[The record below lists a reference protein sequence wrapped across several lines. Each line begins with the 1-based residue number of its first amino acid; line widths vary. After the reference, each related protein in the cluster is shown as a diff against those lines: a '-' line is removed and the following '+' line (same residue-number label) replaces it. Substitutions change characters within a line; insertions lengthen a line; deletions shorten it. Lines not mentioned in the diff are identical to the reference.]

1 VIERFF
7 GFLTPFHLF
16 KKGYRSSNLIAI
28 SLSIAAIVS
37 SVSTYI
43 VLIGTSPDRNKSLFP
58 LVYLNLF
65 LLLSLAVVI
74 AKRLVVLWL
83 ERKKGLAGSKLH
95 IQLVGLFAFVSI
107 VPAILV
113 FIFSTFYLNGAVQAW
128 FDKPVQT
135 AIDEAHTVA
144 EAYVKEHI
152 NSIVQDA
159 SVMVLELRPN
169 IPHLLNAPSDFTDV
183 LTRQGEI
190 HNLREVL
197 VFNEQQEVIN
207 RSRLTFALEFENKAE
222 LSKAFEE
229 ARITG
234 DVIVIA
240 GETGD
245 RVRALVRLDPLT
257 ETYLYIG
264 KTVDPSVLKHLA
276 QTQTAVSNYRA
287 LEQQRSSLQ
296 ITFVLFFSLVALLL
310 LLAAIWMGL
319 TLANIL
325 IRPISKLI
333 RAAEQVSEGNLQV
346 RIEQEP
352 SHNEIDTLTTAFNH
366 MTAQLDHQHQDLVK
380 ANATL
385 DQRRQFIE
393 SVLASVS
400 AGVMGITRSGQINLS
415 NQRAGEL
422 LDISPALIK
431 KTAINE
437 IAPEIAILLEEA
449 QQTPDATL
457 NKQITITRQGLTRIL
472 QVHVVAENGFVVTF
486 DDVTPLLMAQK
497 KAAWSDVARKI
508 AHEIKNPLTPIQL
521 SAERL
526 KRRYMKEIK
535 NDPETFQSCINT
547 IVRQVQHIGNLVSEF
562 SSFARMPEPI
572 FREENLVELCSEAL
586 FLQREANPEIQFTL
600 QVPSKPVLWL
610 CDQQQISQ
618 VLTNLLQNA
627 VNAILEKPQ
636 QNGEG
641 GKIQLVLTD
650 TEEAIKIIVED
661 NGPGFPAHGREHLL
675 EPYYTTRRK
684 GTGLGLAIVAKIATD
699 HRGQLILG
707 DSITGGALVSLVFPR
722 TTTK

>member
-1 VIERFF
+1 MIERLF
-7 GFLTPFHLF
+7 GFLTPLHFS
-16 KKGYRSSNLIAI
+16 KKDSRSSNLIAI
-28 SLSIAAIVS
+28 SLSIAAIIS
-37 SVSTYI
+37 SVSTYF
-43 VLIGTSPDRNKSLFP
+43 VLIGTSPDRNRSLFP

-74 AKRLVVLWL
+74 AKRLVALWL

-107 VPAILV
+107 APAILV

-128 FDKPVQT
+128 FDKPVQA

-159 SVMVLELRPN
+159 ISMVLELRPS
-169 IPHLLNAPSDFTDV
+169 IPHLLNSPSDFTEV
-183 LTRQGEI
+183 LTREAKT

-197 VFNEQQEVIN
+197 IFNERQEVIN
-207 RSRLTFALEFENKAE
+207 RSQLTFALEFEDTTE
-222 LSKAFEE
+222 LAKAFET
-229 ARITG
+229 ARLTG
-234 DVIVIA
+234 EVIVIA
-240 GETGD
+240 GSTGD

-264 KTVDPSVLKHLA
+264 KTVDASVLKHLA

-325 IRPISKLI
+325 VRPISALI
-333 RAAEQVSEGNLQV
+333 RAAEQVSEGNFQV
-346 RIEQEP
+346 RIEHVP
-352 SHNEIDTLTTAFNH
+352 SNNEIDTLTTAFNH

-380 ANATL
+380 ANASL

-393 SVLASVS
+393 SVLAEIS
-400 AGVMGITRSGQINLS
+400 AGVIGITRKGKINFS
-415 NQRAGEL
+415 NRRANDL
-422 LDISPALIK
+422 LAITSSISKETRIAD
-431 KTAINE
+431 
-437 IAPEIAILLEEA
+437 IAPEIAALLEEA
-449 QQTPDATL
+449 QQQITPL
-457 NKQITITRQGLTRIL
+457 NKQIAITRQGLSCIL
-472 QVHVVAENGFVVTF
+472 QVSVVAENGFVVTF

-526 KRRYMKEIK
+526 KRRYLKEVQT
-535 NDPETFQSCINT
+535 DPDTFKACIDT
-547 IVRQVQHIGNLVSEF
+547 IIRQVQHIGNLVSEF

-572 FREENLVELCSEAL
+572 FKQEDLSELCSQTL
-586 FLQREANPEIQFTL
+586 FLQREAHPNIQFIL
-600 QVPSKPVLWL
+600 DVPPHPMLWF

-636 QNGEG
+636 QNNEI
-641 GKIQLVLTD
+641 GKVRLALTD
-650 TEEAIKIIVED
+650 TEESIRIDVED
-661 NGPGFPAHGREHLL
+661 NGPGFPSQGREHLL

-707 DSITGGALVSLVFPR
+707 DSITGGACVSLVFPR
-722 TTTK
+722 NITK

>member
-7 GFLTPFHLF
+7 GFLTPLSSS

-28 SLSIAAIVS
+28 SLSIAAIIS
-37 SVSTYI
+37 SVSTYL
-43 VLIGTSPDRNKSLFP
+43 VLIGTSPDRNRSLFP

-113 FIFSTFYLNGAVQAW
+113 FIFSTFYLNSAVHAW
-128 FDKPVQT
+128 FNKPVQA

-159 SVMVLELRPN
+159 IGMVLELRPS
-169 IPHLLNAPSDFTDV
+169 IPHLLNSPNDFTEV
-183 LTRQGEI
+183 LTREGEI

-197 VFNEQQEVIN
+197 IFNERQEVIN
-207 RSRLTFALEFENKAE
+207 RSRLTFALEFEDTTE
-222 LSKAFEE
+222 LARAFEE
-229 ARITG
+229 ARLTG
-234 DVIVIA
+234 DVVVIA
-240 GETGD
+240 GSTGD

-264 KTVDPSVLKHLA
+264 KTVEPSVLKHLA

-325 IRPISKLI
+325 VRPISALI
-333 RAAEQVSEGNLQV
+333 RAAQQVSEGNFQAHV
-346 RIEQEP
+346 ENVP
-352 SHNEIDTLTTAFNH
+352 SNNEVDTLTTAFNH
-366 MTAQLDHQHQDLVK
+366 MIAQLDHQHRDLVK
-380 ANATL
+380 ANEKL

-393 SVLASVS
+393 SVLAEIS
-400 AGVMGITRSGQINLS
+400 AGVMGITRKGEINFS
-415 NQRAGEL
+415 NRRASDL
-422 LDISPALIK
+422 L
-431 KTAINE
+431 AITSSIAKQTHIAD
-437 IAPEIAILLEEA
+437 IAPEIEILLEEA
-449 QQTPDATL
+449 QQQAAPL

-472 QVHVVAENGFVVTF
+472 QVSVVAENGFVVTF

-526 KRRYMKEIK
+526 KRRYLKEIK
-535 NDPETFQSCINT
+535 TDPETFKSCIDT

-562 SSFARMPEPI
+562 SSFARMPEPV
-572 FREENLVELCSEAL
+572 FRQENLSELCSQAV
-586 FLQREANPEIQFTL
+586 FLQREAHPDTQFIL
-600 QVPSKPVLWL
+600 DVPPMPVFWL

-636 QNGEG
+636 QDNEG
-641 GKIQLVLTD
+641 GKIHLSLID
-650 TEEAIKIIVED
+650 TEEAIRIDIED
-661 NGPGFPAHGREHLL
+661 NGPGFPSHGREHLL

-699 HRGQLILG
+699 HRGQLVLG
-707 DSITGGALVSLVFPR
+707 DSITGGACVSLVFPR
-722 TTTK
+722 NITK